1 MVVLDP
7 RTGRLVSI
15 SLSAQPE
22 SRTGPAAPRPARP
35 PSAWP
40 SHHQDSRPQDL
51 HLQESHRQE
60 PPDSPAA
67 RLRTRREGA

>member
-15 SLSAQPE
+15 SLGVQPE
-22 SRTGPAAPRPARP
+22 SRTGPAAPRPAHP

-40 SHHQDSRPQDL
+40 SYHQDSHPR
-51 HLQESHRQE
+51 ESHRQE

>member
-15 SLSAQPE
+15 SLGAQPE
-22 SRTGPAAPRPARP
+22 SRTDPAAPRPARP

-40 SHHQDSRPQDL
+40 SHHQ
-51 HLQESHRQE
+51 ESHPRESQRQE
-60 PPDSPAA
+60 PPGAPAA
-67 RLRTRREGA
+67 RLRPRREGA